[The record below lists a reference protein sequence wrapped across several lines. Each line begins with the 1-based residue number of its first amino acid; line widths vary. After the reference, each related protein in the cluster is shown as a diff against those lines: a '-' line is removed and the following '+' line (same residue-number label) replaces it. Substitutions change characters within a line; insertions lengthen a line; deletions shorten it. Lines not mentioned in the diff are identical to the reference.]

1 MKKFR
6 FALEGLERVRRQAV
20 REEEIRLAE
29 RLQME
34 RTVRSERDRVEG
46 ILVRSDL
53 ERPEGDASAL
63 SIWEIRRQWLR
74 EEIGRLD
81 GEVTR
86 ANEAT
91 SFQRGRLEDAERRRQ
106 VVDRIRE
113 RQRLEYVREMLKEE
127 QRELVEIAG
136 QADYR
141 KAA

>member
-1 MKKFR
+1 M
-6 FALEGLERVRRQAV
+6 
-20 REEEIRLAE
+20 
-29 RLQME
+29 
-34 RTVRSERDRVEG
+34 
-46 ILVRSDL
+46 

-127 QRELVEIAG
+127 QRELDEIAG